1 MIIRNATPAD
11 CPRLLQLIQEL
22 ADYENAHDQVT
33 VSPEHFLQSGFGE
46 KPVWWALV
54 VEEDELVQGFA
65 LYYIRFS
72 TWKGQRIYLED
83 LLVTEQMRGK
93 GAGKLLL
100 DKLIEEAKAKGFN
113 GISWQVLNWNE
124 PAINFYK
131 KYPTEFDGEWTNC
144 ALNF

>member
-1 MIIRNATPAD
+1 MIVRNATPPD

-22 ADYENAHDQVT
+22 ADYENAGDQVT
-33 VSPEHFLQSGFGE
+33 VSPAHFLESGFGE

-54 VEEDELVQGFA
+54 VEEGGLVQGFA

-83 LLVTEQMRGK
+83 LLVTEAMRGK

-100 DKLIEEAKAKGFN
+100 NQLIEEAKAKGFN

>member
-1 MIIRNATPAD
+1 
-11 CPRLLQLIQEL
+11 
-22 ADYENAHDQVT
+22 
-33 VSPEHFLQSGFGE
+33 
-46 KPVWWALV
+46 
-54 VEEDELVQGFA
+54 
-65 LYYIRFS
+65 
-72 TWKGQRIYLED
+72 
-83 LLVTEQMRGK
+83 LVTEQMRGK

-100 DKLIEEAKAKGFN
+100 NQLIEEAKTKGFN